1 MKLLL
6 ASQGFLTDEIA
17 NEVERVVNKNLNE
30 INIAIVNESYLELD
44 REKYTMKLFLKQR
57 DLFLGNITYKV
68 IYGLILFFGKRKK
81 MQIMQQQLGK
91 VKK

>member
-17 NEVERVVNKNLNE
+17 NEVERVVGKKINE

-44 REKYTMKLFLKQR
+44 REKDKR
-57 DLFLGNITYKV
+57 WV
-68 IYGLILFFGKRKK
+68 IRELACLEKYIGGKK
-81 MQIMQQQLGK
+81 
-91 VKK
+91 